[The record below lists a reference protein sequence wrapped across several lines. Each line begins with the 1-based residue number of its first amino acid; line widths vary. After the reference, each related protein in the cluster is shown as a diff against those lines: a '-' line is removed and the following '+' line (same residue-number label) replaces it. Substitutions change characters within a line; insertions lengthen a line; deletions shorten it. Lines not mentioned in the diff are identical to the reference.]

1 MAINWEMLK
10 TRYLRS
16 EPMAQ
21 LESLVLNLTRIQTL
35 VENQDGEEVAKH
47 LVRESQFFIEWTV
60 SSLDL
65 EQNMILATDLA
76 DLQRQLSVWKLDWS
90 EYWENLQQRQQ
101 IAQISKQ
108 WCDRLGNFY
117 LPLIQA
123 S

>member
-90 EYWENLQQRQQ
+90 ECWENLQQRQQ
-101 IAQISKQ
+101 IAQLSKQ
-108 WCDRLGNFY
+108 WCDRLGSFY
-117 LPLIQA
+117 LPLIQT

>member
-1 MAINWEMLK
+1 MATNWEMLK

-16 EPMAQ
+16 EPRAQ

-65 EQNMILATDLA
+65 EQNIVLATDLA
-76 DLQRQLSVWKLDWS
+76 ALQRQLSVWKLDWS
-90 EYWENLQQRQQ
+90 DCWESL
-101 IAQISKQ
+101 
-108 WCDRLGNFY
+108 
-117 LPLIQA
+117 
-123 S
+123 